1 MQTKESILKQYFG
14 YDEFRP
20 LQAEIIDTVLAGQDA
35 LVLMPTGG
43 GKSVCYQV
51 PAMLLDGLCVVI
63 SPLIA
68 LMKDQVQALRANGIP
83 AAYLNSS
90 LGAAEQSQ
98 IEADCLSGR
107 LKLLYIS
114 PEKLFSGTFMYFVRR
129 LHLSFFAVDE
139 SHCVSFWG
147 HDFRPE
153 YAQLK
158 ILKQEFPQLPVLA
171 LTATADKVTRRDI
184 LTQLAIPAARVFIAS
199 FDRPNLSLTVL
210 PGRDRIRVIADFISR
225 HPGQSGIVYC
235 LSRKSTEDV
244 ATKLRKAGYRAEHY
258 HAGMDIEYRSRT
270 QDAFIRDDVQIIVAT
285 VAFGM
290 GIDKSNIRWV
300 IHYNLPK
307 NVESFYQEIGR
318 AGRDGMPS
326 KTLLFYSYA
335 DYAAQMDMNADQ
347 TEERREL
354 LNAKLGRMKQYAEAE
369 ICRRRILLS
378 YFNEVAEKD
387 CGNCDVCQNPR
398 SKFDAT
404 VLAQKALSAVARTGE
419 QIAMGMLTD
428 ILRGSHNR
436 AVTEKGYDQIKTFGA
451 GRELRND
458 EWNDYLLQMLNS
470 GVVDIAYD
478 EGHSLKLNP
487 RSWEVLKGEKPV
499 MLVKYLPY
507 HERKGPEVSDL
518 PVKTQKELL
527 REELFERLRLLRRQL
542 ADQQGVPAY
551 VVFTDATLNEMTEHR
566 PVAKT
571 ELLGIAGVSREKF
584 NLYGEAFIG
593 AIGHFMSEKG
603 ISISRKPQT
612 QAGLGASATYLLSL
626 EMYEQGLTIEEI
638 AQRRNLNPVTI
649 VSHLVKF
656 YEEGRDIDLWKF
668 VNLAEVKE
676 VVKAAQALGLTRGSA
691 LKPLFEALDGRYQYY
706 QLRMALAIWE
716 REGAEVEG

>member
-1 MQTKESILKQYFG
+1 MSTKASILKQYFG
-14 YDEFRP
+14 YDQFRP
-20 LQAEIIDTVLAGQDA
+20 LQSEIIDMVLAGQDA

-51 PAMLLDGLCVVI
+51 PAMVLDGICIVI

-83 AAYLNSS
+83 AAFINSS
-90 LGAAEQSQ
+90 LSAPEQAQ
-98 IEADCLSGR
+98 IEEACLTGK
-107 LKLLYIS
+107 LKLLYVS
-114 PEKLFSGTFMYFVRR
+114 PEKLLSGTFFYFIKR

-158 ILKQEFPQLPVLA
+158 VLKQAFPQLPVLA

-184 LTQLAIPAARVFIAS
+184 LTQLAISEARVFIAS

-210 PGRDRIRVIADFISR
+210 PGRDRIKIITDFVAR

-235 LSRKSTEDV
+235 LSRRSTEEV
-244 ATKLRKAGYRAEHY
+244 AAKLRKAGYKADHY
-258 HAGMDIEYRSRT
+258 HAGMDNQYRSRI
-270 QDAFIRDDVQIIVAT
+270 QDAFIRDDVQVIVAT
-285 VAFGM
+285 IAFGM

-326 KTLLFYSYA
+326 KTILFYSYG
-335 DYAAQMDMNADQ
+335 DYTAQMEMNADQ
-347 TEERREL
+347 PEARREL
-354 LNAKLGRMKQYAEAE
+354 LNAKLARMKQYAESE

-404 VLAQKALSAVARTGE
+404 LLAQKALSAIARTNE
-419 QIAMGMLTD
+419 LVAMGMLTD
-428 ILRGSHNR
+428 ILRGSHNKS
-436 AVTEKGYDQIKTFGA
+436 VTEKGYDKIKTFGA
-451 GRELRND
+451 GRELRPE
-458 EWNDYLLQMLNS
+458 EWTDYLLQMLNS

-478 EGHSLKLNP
+478 EGHTLKLNP
-487 RSWEVLKGEKPV
+487 RSWGVLKDGQTV
-499 MLVKYLPY
+499 LLVKYQPFYEKKAEASELVFRTP
-507 HERKGPEVSDL
+507 
-518 PVKTQKELL
+518 KELL

-551 VVFTDATLNEMTEHR
+551 VVFTDATLTEMTEHR
-566 PVAKT
+566 PMTKT

-584 NLYGEAFIG
+584 NLYGEKIIE
-593 AIGHFMSEKG
+593 AIRTFLAEKG
-603 ISISRKPQT
+603 ISISNKPQT
-612 QAGLGASATYLLSL
+612 QPGLGASATFLLTL
-626 EMYEQGLTIEEI
+626 EMFEEGLTIEEI

-668 VNLAEVKE
+668 INLAQVKE
-676 VVKAAQALGLTRGSA
+676 IVQVAQQLGLARGSA
-691 LKPLFEALDGRYQYY
+691 LKPLFEALTEKYPYHL
-706 QLRMALAIWE
+706 LRIALAIWA
-716 REGAEVEG
+716 REGEAVL